1 MPIPATLSRF
11 AASALVVLALAAP
24 ALAQQ
29 VTDYLGVPGPIAFNG
44 TDYALSWSSNPTP
57 EYIKQEYLPS
67 GQVPEAYSNMLMVE
81 FLAGDLKPASMAV
94 AQMDL
99 LNQRKARDPMV
110 SMALTEDAESGEVIL
125 DFVLSGRDETGGIV
139 VEWNAYRY
147 AQAQTAA
154 GKTGGML
161 LAISHRAYGEAAAR
175 AFLSSLQDF
184 KTGQVQALAAAELPK
199 F

>member
-1 MPIPATLSRF
+1 MPIHATLSRF

-81 FLAGDLKPASMAV
+81 FLAGDLKPATMAG

-99 LNQRKARDPMV
+99 LNRRKASDPMV
-110 SMALTEDAESGEVIL
+110 SMALTENAESGDVIL
-125 DFVLSGRDETGGIV
+125 DFVLSGRDETGVIV

-161 LAISHRAYGEAAAR
+161 LAISHRAYGEPAAR

-184 KTGQVQALAAAELPK
+184 KAAQVQALAAAELPK

>member
-57 EYIKQEYLPS
+57 EYIKQEYLPN

-110 SMALTEDAESGEVIL
+110 SMALTENAENGEVIL